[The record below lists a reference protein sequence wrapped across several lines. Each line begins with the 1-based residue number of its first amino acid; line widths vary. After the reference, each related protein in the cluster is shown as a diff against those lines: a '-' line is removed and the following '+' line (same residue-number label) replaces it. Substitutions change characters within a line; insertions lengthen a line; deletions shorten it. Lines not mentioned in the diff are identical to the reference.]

1 MTGYGQGK
9 AANQYGRF
17 IVEVQTINRKH
28 LEVNVNLPKDLIQIE
43 NDLRKEVSDKISR
56 GKINVYVGFDRA
68 GSKSRAVTID
78 YDLAKKYHDAYAK
91 LKSKF
96 RVRGDIDLGAL
107 ISAKNVVNY
116 EEVLVNPSAIMKD
129 VKKALSEALVRLE
142 KMRRTE
148 GGAIHRDLKARLKA
162 IKDDARIIERIMPK
176 TVKEFELKVKARV
189 KEFEGERDGDER
201 IAREVALFAD
211 RIDVSE
217 EILRLESH
225 IAQFL
230 QTLEK
235 SEPVG
240 KVMDFIIQEMLRE
253 ANTIGSKANSVEISR
268 RVINIKSE
276 LEKIREQIQN
286 VE

>member
-1 MTGYGQGK
+1 
-9 AANQYGRF
+9 
-17 IVEVQTINRKH
+17 
-28 LEVNVNLPKDLIQIE
+28 
-43 NDLRKEVSDKISR
+43 
-56 GKINVYVGFDRA
+56 
-68 GSKSRAVTID
+68 
-78 YDLAKKYHDAYAK
+78 
-91 LKSKF
+91 
-96 RVRGDIDLGAL
+96 
-107 ISAKNVVNY
+107 
-116 EEVLVNPSAIMKD
+116 
-129 VKKALSEALVRLE
+129 
-142 KMRRTE
+142 
-148 GGAIHRDLKARLKA
+148 
-162 IKDDARIIERIMPK
+162 MPK